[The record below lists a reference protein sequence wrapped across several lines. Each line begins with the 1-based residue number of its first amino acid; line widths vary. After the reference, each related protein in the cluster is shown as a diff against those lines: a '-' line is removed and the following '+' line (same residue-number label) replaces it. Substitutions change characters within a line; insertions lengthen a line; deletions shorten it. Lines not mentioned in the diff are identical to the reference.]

1 MAITAQAGAA
11 CKTTFREKQ
20 GLSLPIERRRPMK
33 RDTEI
38 KALTPQQIECVAGGT
53 SISPES
59 LAKARATIKGRDGT
73 SPEGAAAFLWKALNG
88 LVRL

>member
-1 MAITAQAGAA
+1 
-11 CKTTFREKQ
+11 
-20 GLSLPIERRRPMK
+20 MK

-38 KALTPQQIECVAGGT
+38 KALTAQQIECVAGGT
-53 SISPES
+53 SISPGS

-73 SPEGAAAFLWKALNG
+73 SPEGSASFLWKALNG

>member
-1 MAITAQAGAA
+1 
-11 CKTTFREKQ
+11 
-20 GLSLPIERRRPMK
+20 MK
-33 RDTEI
+33 RDTKV
-38 KALTPQQIECVAGGT
+38 KALTLEEIERVAGGT

-73 SPEGAAAFLWKALNG
+73 SPEGSASFLWKALNG

>member
-1 MAITAQAGAA
+1 MAITAPAGVGS
-11 CKTTFREKQ
+11 KISSRETREHPQ
-20 GLSLPIERRRPMK
+20 RQERIMK
-33 RDTEI
+33 RDTEMQ
-38 KALTPQQIECVAGGT
+38 ALTPAEIGLVAGGT

-73 SPEGAAAFLWKALNG
+73 TPEKAAEFLFKVLNG